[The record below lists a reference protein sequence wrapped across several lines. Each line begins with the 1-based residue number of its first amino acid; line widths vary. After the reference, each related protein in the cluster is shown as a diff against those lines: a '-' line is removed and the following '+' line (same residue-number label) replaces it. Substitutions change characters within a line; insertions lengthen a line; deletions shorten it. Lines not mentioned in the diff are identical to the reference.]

1 MTRHEKKKNSANKS
15 KLLLIVLPYLLD
27 IGSLKSSKLRSF
39 KAFPYGVLSLASYV
53 KTQAGD
59 KVDIQVLDCNFNDGR
74 NILNIIKDKLHD
86 FKPDVVGLSMM
97 FDNSYQ
103 HLQKI
108 TTAIKEYNQD
118 AVIILGGSAATSSYL
133 AIMNEQD
140 NIDAICFHEGEIPLL
155 RMITSDDMLWY
166 LENDPSWTT
175 KKSLVEKKI
184 PQKTLVNNL
193 DDVINIDYSFI
204 DIKDYRME
212 ESFSPFANRIEHRKQ
227 FFLVTSRGCPFN
239 CAFCMHSS
247 DLDKSIRYASVDE
260 IIKHVRFLISTYG
273 MNILTIYDDQIL
285 LNKKRAKQL
294 FRELAQFNLRI
305 ECPNGLSVAF
315 MDDELIKLMKK
326 AGMDT
331 VYLAIESGSP
341 YVLNEII
348 HKPLKVEMVKPVV
361 QSLRKNNFWINGYF
375 VSGMPG
381 ENNEHREETVR
392 FIKKT
397 GLDWSGF
404 SLATPSRGSELF
416 KICVKKGYIKKD
428 MAIDELDVNKYI
440 INTPEYTPEYVT
452 KKTYLMNLEV
462 NFVNNYRMKKGDYRI
477 AADAFKDV
485 IKRYPHHAFAYYYLS
500 QALNALK
507 KDQEAQL
514 AMDHFHKIHRKDEVW
529 KKYAEYFNL
538 ELNFLS

>member
-1 MTRHEKKKNSANKS
+1 MTRHEKSKTSVNKR
-15 KLLLIVLPYLLD
+15 KLLLNVLPYLLD
-27 IGSLKSSKLRSF
+27 SGSSKTSKLRSF

-53 KTQAGD
+53 KIQAGEN
-59 KVDIQVLDCNFNDGR
+59 VDIQVLDCNFNDSR
-74 NILNIIKDKLHD
+74 NILETIKDKLHN

-118 AVIILGGSAATSSYL
+118 AVVILGGSAATSSYI
-133 AIMNEQD
+133 AIMNEQE

-155 RMITSDDMLWY
+155 RMISNNDMLWY
-166 LENDPSWTT
+166 LENDSSWIT
-175 KKSLVEKKI
+175 KKSLAKKRT

-193 DDVINIDYSFI
+193 NDVINIDYNFVKI
-204 DIKDYRME
+204 TDYSMK
-212 ESFSPFANRIEHRKQ
+212 ESFSPFADRIEHKKQ

-247 DLDKSIRYASVDE
+247 DPDKSIRYAGVDE
-260 IIKHVRFLISTYG
+260 IIKHVRFLVSTYE
-273 MNILTIYDDQIL
+273 MNVLTIYDDQIL

-315 MDDELIKLMKK
+315 MDDELIKLMKD

-331 VYLAIESGSP
+331 VCLAIESGSP
-341 YVLNEII
+341 YILNEII
-348 HKPLKVEMVKPVV
+348 HKPLKIEMVKPVV
-361 QSLRKNNFWINGYF
+361 QLLRKYDFWIHGYF

-381 ENNEHREETVR
+381 ENDKHRDETVK
-392 FIKKT
+392 FIKEIE
-397 GLDWSGF
+397 LDWSGF

-416 KICVKKGYIKKD
+416 KICIRNGYIKKN

-452 KKTYLMNLEV
+452 KLK
-462 NFVNNYRMKKGDYRI
+462 FHRNYTM
-477 AADAFKDV
+477 
-485 IKRYPHHAFAYYYLS
+485 
-500 QALNALK
+500 
-507 KDQEAQL
+507 
-514 AMDHFHKIHRKDEVW
+514 
-529 KKYAEYFNL
+529 
-538 ELNFLS
+538 